1 MQILNNVKHAQWN
14 YFKRSRREYSLVSS
28 NNIQNILYLKKKK
41 SPNNVIDLVLL
52 FLLLN

>member
-14 YFKRSRREYSLVSS
+14 YFKRSRREYSLVST
-28 NNIQNILYLKKKK
+28 NNILYLKKKK
-41 SPNNVIDLVLL
+41 NPNNVIDLVLL

>member
-14 YFKRSRREYSLVSS
+14 YFKRSRREYSLVST
-28 NNIQNILYLKKKK
+28 NNILYLKKKK
-41 SPNNVIDLVLL
+41 KNPNNVIDLVLL